1 MLKGYAIPYSLDR
14 NANGGRLL
22 LYVCEDIPSKFLKVK
37 SDCNIK
43 FICVEVSKLKEKELV
58 YKWLIKS

>member
-14 NANGGRLL
+14 NANGDRLL

-43 FICVEVSKLKEKELV
+43 FICVEVNKLKEKELV